1 METENYEGWRV
12 QVTEENG
19 KRGWCLLRPSIHD
32 PLCVLNIES
41 EMAGGLAKTA
51 SELRHFF
58 DQQCADLPLD
68 LSSLHA
74 VVGR

>member
-1 METENYEGWRV
+1 MERENYEGWRV
-12 QVTEENG
+12 QVKEGNG

-41 EMAGGLAKTA
+41 EIEGGLAETA
-51 SELRHFF
+51 RELLHFF

-68 LSSLHA
+68 LSSLQDAA
-74 VVGR
+74 VR